1 MKKTILV
8 PGYTYRNGSDIAG
21 FGVGINYL
29 NFLHK
34 FGKVR
39 ILTPDDEFVKGDLL
53 FLPGGMDTASSNY
66 GETPSFSLGHQDAH
80 KEWFMKERL
89 PHYIGKIPIFGVC
102 LGMQQLAVTFGSTL
116 EQHLMWH
123 KDSDSRWSPAHYV
136 FQDSAFQNGIIK
148 KSVKEEIKEKKYTNL
163 GFKVNSHHHQCVYDT
178 HLSDPL
184 QPLLFAEQNEWDMH
198 FLNQVANHNS
208 RIVEAFVHKE
218 LPIVGVQWHPEEL
231 YDRFSVQAMYD
242 LLTTGNISDLKR
254 EYEQNNTIT
263 T

>member
-1 MKKTILV
+1 MKKTILI

-39 ILTPDDEFVKGDLL
+39 ILTQDDDIVQGDML

-66 GETPSFSLGHQDAH
+66 GATPSFSLGHQDAH

-89 PHYIGKIPIFGVC
+89 PYYIGKIPIFAVC
-102 LGMQQLAVTFGSTL
+102 LGMQQLATVFNSVL

-123 KDSDSRWSPAHYV
+123 ESSEKRWATAHYV
-136 FQDSAFQNGIIK
+136 FKDTAFVDGIIK
-148 KSVKEEIKEKKYTNL
+148 KEIREEIKEKKRTSL

-178 HLSDPL
+178 HLGNDL
-184 QPLLFAEQNEWDMH
+184 QPLLFAEQNEWDYH
-198 FLNQVANHNS
+198 FLNQLVHHNS
-208 RIVEAFVHKE
+208 RIVEAFVHKQ

-231 YDRFSVQAMYD
+231 YDKFSVSAIYNLLKTGD
-242 LLTTGNISDLKR
+242 LSDFKKG
-254 EYEQNNTIT
+254 YEQNNTVT